1 MPTFTAPDGIRLAYR
16 TAGEGD
22 LLVCLP
28 GPMADAAYLGDLG
41 GLDRHRR
48 LVLLDLRGTGE
59 SATPADAGS
68 YRCDRQVG
76 DVEALR
82 DHLGLSR
89 MDLLGHSGGTNLAVQ
104 YAARHPD
111 AVSKLV
117 LITPSLIGVG
127 IPVSAELRRATAQLR
142 KDEPWYPAAAVAL
155 AAIGSGQATDADWEA
170 LTPLRYGRWDAA
182 AQQHYAESSKR
193 MNLAVVEAF
202 AADGAFTPE
211 ATRAALATFAAPVL
225 LLAGEVD
232 LNSPPPAVADHAALF
247 PDATLA
253 VQPGA
258 GHQPWL
264 DDPERFVEL
273 VTAFLGPPS

>member
-1 MPTFTAPDGIRLAYR
+1 MPTFTAPDGTRLAYR
-16 TAGEGD
+16 TAGEGNP
-22 LLVCLP
+22 LVCLP

-48 LVLLDLRGTGE
+48 LILLDLRGTGE

-82 DHLGLSR
+82 EHLGLSK

-127 IPVSAELRRATAQLR
+127 IVVSAELRRATAELR
-142 KDEPWYPAAAVAL
+142 KDEPWYPAAAAAL
-155 AAIGSGQATDADWEA
+155 AAIGAGKATGADWEA

-193 MNLAVVEAF
+193 MSPAVVEAF
-202 AADGAFTPE
+202 AADGAFTPG

-232 LNSPPPAVADHAALF
+232 LNSPPDAVADHAALF
-247 PDATLA
+247 LDATLA
-253 VQPGA
+253 VQPAA

-273 VTAFLGPPS
+273 VRAFLRPS